1 MQAPLD
7 LSRNVVCMLGLP
19 FDAVTMQE
27 AVDRV
32 RAAARQR
39 TPFLVSTANL
49 NFAVTAGTDE
59 AFRNSVVH
67 SQLCLADGMPIVWV
81 SRLLGLPVRERV
93 SGADLFE
100 ALCAAAKPAVKVF
113 FFGGPDGVA
122 QAACE
127 QVNRRQG
134 GVECVGFESPGF
146 VSVESMSS
154 DDCIERINR
163 AAPDFVVVS
172 LGAQKGQAW
181 IERNRARLDAPVIS
195 HLGAVVNFAAGA
207 VRRAPPW
214 LQRVGLEWLWRIKE
228 EPGLWRRYARDAVAF
243 TRMFAGD
250 VFPLWWQRVRL
261 GCRHA
266 SAPPTV
272 TSGAGSSGIDLRLNG
287 VFCQEHVDVLRTAFT
302 AAAAAAVDVRIDLS
316 GVDYLDAA
324 GMALFLLM
332 SAHQRD
338 GGKRLELQ
346 RASPLLRRQFRY
358 HHVEA
363 LLTDSPQDDQRPAG
377 NLPPGQLPK
386 I

>member
-32 RAAARQR
+32 RMAAQQR

-49 NFAVTAGTDE
+49 NFAVTAGADE
-59 AFRNSVVH
+59 AFRNSVAH
-67 SQLCLADGMPIVWV
+67 SQLCLADGMPVVWV

-100 ALCAAAKPAVKVF
+100 ALCAASKPAVKVF

-214 LQRVGLEWLWRIKE
+214 LQRAGLEWLWRVRE

-250 VFPLWWQRVRL
+250 VCSLWWQRVRM
-261 GCRHA
+261 GRRPA
-266 SAPPTV
+266 STPPTV
-272 TSGAGSSGIDLRLNG
+272 ASEAGASGVDLRLSG
-287 VFCQEHVDVLRTAFT
+287 VFDRWHVGVLRTALT
-302 AAAAAAVDVRIDLS
+302 VAAAAAVDVRVDLS
-316 GVDYLDAA
+316 GVEDLDSA
-324 GMALFLLM
+324 GVALFLLLA
-332 SAHQRD
+332 AHQRD
-338 GGKRLELQ
+338 GGRRLELH
-346 RASPLLRRQFRY
+346 RASPSLRRQFRY
-358 HHVEA
+358 HHVET
-363 LLTDSPQDDQRPAG
+363 LLTGSPQDEPSPSRKLHG
-377 NLPPGQLPK
+377 SS
-386 I
+386 

>member
-32 RAAARQR
+32 RAAAQQR

-49 NFAVTAGTDE
+49 NFAVAAGADE

-146 VSVESMSS
+146 VPVESMSS

-163 AAPDFVVVS
+163 AAPDFVIVS

-181 IERNRARLDAPVIS
+181 IERNRSRLRAPVIS

-214 LQRVGLEWLWRIKE
+214 LQRVGLEWLWRVKE

-250 VFPLWWQRVRL
+250 VVPLCWQRVRM
-261 GCRHA
+261 GWRHA
-266 SAPPTV
+266 STPPTFAFD
-272 TSGAGSSGIDLRLNG
+272 AGDSGIDLRLNG
-287 VFCQEHVDVLRTAFT
+287 AFDQKHVDVLRTAFA

-324 GMALFLLM
+324 GMALFLLL

-338 GGKRLELQ
+338 GGRRLELR

-363 LLTDSPQDDQRPAG
+363 LLTASPQDEHPA
-377 NLPPGQLPK
+377 GQLPK